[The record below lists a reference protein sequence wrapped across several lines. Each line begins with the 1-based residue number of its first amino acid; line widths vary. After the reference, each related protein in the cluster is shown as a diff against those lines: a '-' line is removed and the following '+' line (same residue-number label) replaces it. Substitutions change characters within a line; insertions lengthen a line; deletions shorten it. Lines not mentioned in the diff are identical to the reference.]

1 MTNIARRE
9 VLAGIAAA
17 AVARPA
23 FAQGFPQRAVTIVV
37 PYAPGGST
45 DVLARLFARGM
56 SRSLGQPVV
65 VENVAGA
72 GGSVGTLRVVRAA
85 PDGHTLTFGNTGPL
99 AANLWLYPNL
109 GYDPRRDLAPVGMGA
124 MNPMVLAVSNRS
136 GLGSLADLIARLR
149 AEPGKVNFGNA
160 GSGSTTHLAA
170 AQFLRMTNTTA
181 TAVGYRGAGPA
192 MTDLA
197 AGVIDALIDQTLTM
211 IPGHRGGTVKAV
223 AVATPRRLPQL
234 PDVPTFIEGGL
245 PQFDMA
251 VWNAM
256 LAPAGTP
263 QPVMERLTEALSAA
277 IDDPEAQQR
286 LVDLAAVVPGPA
298 ERGPAPLRAFMAAEA
313 DRWREVIRE
322 ARITVD

>member
-1 MTNIARRE
+1 MSRITRRALIATSA
-9 VLAGIAAA
+9 VAAL
-17 AVARPA
+17 ARPA
-23 FAQGFPQRAVTIVV
+23 LAQGFPQRAVTIVV

-45 DVLARLFARGM
+45 DVLARLLARGM
-56 SRSLGQPVV
+56 SRVLGQTVL
-65 VENVAGA
+65 VENVAGG

-136 GLGSLADLIARLR
+136 GIASLPAFLAKLR

-160 GSGSTTHLAA
+160 GAGSTTHLAA
-170 AQFLRMTNTTA
+170 AQFLRMTGTTA

-192 MTDLA
+192 MTDLT

-211 IPGHRGGTVKAV
+211 IPGHRAGTVKAI
-223 AVATPRRLPQL
+223 AVATPARLPQL
-234 PDVPTFIEGGL
+234 PDVPTFIEGGV

-263 QPVMERLTEALSAA
+263 QPVMDRLTEALSAA

-286 LVDLAAVVPGPA
+286 LAELAAVVPTPA
-298 ERGPAPLRAFMAAEA
+298 ERGSAPLRAFMAAEA
-313 DRWREVIRE
+313 DRWRDVIRD
-322 ARITVD
+322 AGITVE